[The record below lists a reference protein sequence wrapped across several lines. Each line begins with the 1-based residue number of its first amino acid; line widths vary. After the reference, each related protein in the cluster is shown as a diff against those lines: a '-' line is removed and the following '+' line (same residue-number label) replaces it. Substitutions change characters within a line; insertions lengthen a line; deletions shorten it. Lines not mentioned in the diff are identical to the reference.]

1 MPRLYRVVRRAYTVA
16 SFAALSWL
24 VHGGCT
30 ACYVISV
37 ALVLCSSLFGT
48 LVFLGVRRTMSAREE
63 ERTQEKGRRR
73 RQGGQEKTGRRPG
86 RGPSPPKLQDSS
98 RGGHDLSL
106 IHI

>member
-1 MPRLYRVVRRAYTVA
+1 MNNFKNIENPRKAQFFVLIILFVMEKKGLVPGLYGVVRRAYTVA

-37 ALVLCSSLFGT
+37 PLVLCSSLFGT

-63 ERTQEKGRRR
+63 
-73 RQGGQEKTGRRPG
+73 
-86 RGPSPPKLQDSS
+86 SYYFFS
-98 RGGHDLSL
+98 DL
-106 IHI
+106 I